1 MIKINI
7 QNKDPQVLDLFIK
20 WSLPLDVV
28 TEYLLK
34 KGYQI
39 KFYSYIIPA
48 SEEFLVSEP
57 AMMVNTFTATK
68 GDEEQSPEN
77 AYDLIFQKELKSDLN
92 LF

>member
-1 MIKINI
+1 M
-7 QNKDPQVLDLFIK
+7 DLAAGCGHRI
-20 WSLPLDVV
+20 SV
-28 TEYLLK
+28 E